1 MHILS
6 PVTDNCSSKISG
18 RRNESTWPDQVLN
31 PGPLT
36 YESGALP
43 TALCGP
49 AVVLEYYSVWLR
61 CLNIKCM
68 VEVSEYIVYG

>member
-1 MHILS
+1 ML
-6 PVTDNCSSKISG
+6 
-18 RRNESTWPDQVLN
+18 PDLVSN

-49 AVVLEYYSVWLR
+49 AVQEAVDLFKTGHLVNLGDMVHIVIFH
-61 CLNIKCM
+61 CLWFKRILFQKLKH
-68 VEVSEYIVYG
+68 S

>member
-1 MHILS
+1 M
-6 PVTDNCSSKISG
+6 
-18 RRNESTWPDQVLN
+18 WPDRVSN

-49 AVVLEYYSVWLR
+49 AAILKR
-61 CLNIKCM
+61 PHPTFLNFQISIFQSLCFM
-68 VEVSEYIVYG
+68 LNEC